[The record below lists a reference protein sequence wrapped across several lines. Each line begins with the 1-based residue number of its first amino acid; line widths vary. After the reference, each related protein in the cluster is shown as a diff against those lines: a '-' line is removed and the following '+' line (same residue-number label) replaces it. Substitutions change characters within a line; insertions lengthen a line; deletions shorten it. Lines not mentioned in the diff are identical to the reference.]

1 MAQLIVIKSNK
12 KLRFARSIPARD
24 AIRWFITAAIIC
36 KVMVGASM
44 AVHFAGQP
52 VIVTARGKPAGTVI
66 ATLPIAGQ
74 GIMRMASCLTR
85 ICFDMRVMR
94 IVASLQR
101 VLTVRGSQEARMAL
115 TACALCHAVGT
126 ETEPAI

>member
-1 MAQLIVIKSNK
+1 
-12 KLRFARSIPARD
+12 
-24 AIRWFITAAIIC
+24 
-36 KVMVGASM
+36 MVGASM
-44 AVHFAGQP
+44 AVHLAGQP
-52 VIVTARGKPAGTVI
+52 VIATARGKPAGTVI
-66 ATLPIAGQ
+66 AALPIAGQ

-85 ICFDMRVMR
+85 IMIAVGNIMVRTNWCTECFDMRVMR

-126 ETEPAI
+126 KTEPAI

>member
-1 MAQLIVIKSNK
+1 
-12 KLRFARSIPARD
+12 
-24 AIRWFITAAIIC
+24 
-36 KVMVGASM
+36 MVGASM

-66 ATLPIAGQ
+66 AALPIAGQ

-94 IVASLQR
+94 SVASLQR

-115 TACALCHAVGT
+115 TACALCHVVGT
-126 ETEPAI
+126 KTEPAI

>member
-1 MAQLIVIKSNK
+1 MVTVAG
-12 KLRFARSIPARD
+12 
-24 AIRWFITAAIIC
+24 TC
-36 KVMVGASM
+36 KERAGASM
-44 AVHFAGQP
+44 AVHLAGQP

-85 ICFDMRVMR
+85 TCFDMRVMR
-94 IVASLQR
+94 SVASLQR

-115 TACALCHAVGT
+115 TACALCHVVGT
-126 ETEPAI
+126 KTEPPI

>member
-1 MAQLIVIKSNK
+1 MV
-12 KLRFARSIPARD
+12 
-24 AIRWFITAAIIC
+24 TAANIC
-36 KVMVGASM
+36 KEMVGACM
-44 AVHFAGQP
+44 AVHLAGQP
-52 VIVTARGKPAGTVI
+52 VIFTARDEPAGTVTI
-66 ATLPIAGQ
+66 AALLIAGQ
-74 GIMRMASCLTR
+74 GIMRVASCLTR

-126 ETEPAI
+126 KTEPAI

>member
-1 MAQLIVIKSNK
+1 MV
-12 KLRFARSIPARD
+12 
-24 AIRWFITAAIIC
+24 TAAHIC
-36 KVMVGASM
+36 KEMVGASM
-44 AVHFAGQP
+44 AVHLAGQP
-52 VIVTARGKPAGTVI
+52 VIVTARDEPAGTVTI
-66 ATLPIAGQ
+66 AALLIAGQ

-126 ETEPAI
+126 KTEPAI

>member
-1 MAQLIVIKSNK
+1 MV
-12 KLRFARSIPARD
+12 
-24 AIRWFITAAIIC
+24 TAANIC
-36 KVMVGASM
+36 KEMVGACM
-44 AVHFAGQP
+44 AAHLTGQL
-52 VIVTARGKPAGTVI
+52 VIFTARDEPAGTVTI
-66 ATLPIAGQ
+66 AALLIAGQ

-115 TACALCHAVGT
+115 TACALCHAAGT
-126 ETEPAI
+126 KTEAAV